1 MKKQLL
7 LFVLILLPMVANA
20 TVRIWK
26 NGISYDIQLAHDM
39 ENDRYMLVCS
49 DSIPKAFD
57 KKKLAKGQ
65 FEIEY

>member
-57 KKKLAKGQ
+57 KKKLAKDQ